1 MQGPTHL
8 IAGVLIQKA
17 MGKVRPLLL
26 QYFLVAFLAII
37 SHEILDE
44 LARLTYHPSKPLIDD
59 WFWVS
64 YHTILAFLIIF
75 VFAKY
80 WRRYKLGLIFSVLPD
95 LDWVVIHSSEL
106 FSFRISFWKRPI
118 LHESLFSFLDSLF
131 PFRFLNTLP
140 DLSLERKG
148 VILELAVLVPL
159 IFLVYAMERKKVNK
173 EEERVEENSLVVRE
187 VKYGEPEM
195 ESGEQNINKNREEL
209 EAYNILLKR
218 HINEDR
224 IRAERTSI
232 FLASSSIL
240 YLGFI
245 SLVTQSKTFLPAVI
259 CGFGVLLCFITLY
272 SNIGSWIACSN
283 WTEGQRKIEMIHKNP
298 VFAYMEKIKIL
309 PCSQLDPAI
318 SHKEKKDW
326 YEKIRYWRSLPV
338 LVPLLFFV
346 LWVVSLLYLIS
357 IRLF

>member
-8 IAGVLIQKA
+8 ITGVLIQKA
-17 MGKVRPLLL
+17 MRKVQPLPL

-37 SHEILDE
+37 SHGILDA
-44 LARLTYHPSKPLIDD
+44 LARLTYHPSKALIHD

-64 YHTILAFLIIF
+64 YHTILIFLIIF

-80 WRRYKLGLIFSVLPD
+80 WGRYKIGLIFSVLPD

-106 FSFRISFWKRPI
+106 FSFRIPFWNRAI
-118 LHESLFSFLDSLF
+118 LHESLFTFLNSL
-131 PFRFLNTLP
+131 PPLRFLNTLP
-140 DLSLERKG
+140 DWSLERKG
-148 VILELAVLVPL
+148 VILELAFLVPL
-159 IFLVYAMERKKVNK
+159 ISLVYVMERKKVK
-173 EEERVEENSLVVRE
+173 QEEGRVEENTLVMRE
-187 VKYGEPEM
+187 MKYEKPEM
-195 ESGEQNINKNREEL
+195 EFEEQNIDKNREEL

-245 SLVTQSKTFLPAVI
+245 SLVTQNKTFLPAAI
-259 CGFGVLLCFITLY
+259 GGVGIFLCFITLY

-283 WTEGQRKIEMIHKNP
+283 WIEGQHKIEMLHKNP
-298 VFAYMEKIKIL
+298 VFAYMQRMKIL
-309 PCSQLDPAI
+309 PCSQLDSAI

-326 YEKIRYWRSLPV
+326 YEKIRYWRSPPV
-338 LVPLLFFV
+338 LVPLLFFF
-346 LWVVSLLYLIS
+346 LWVVSLLYLF
-357 IRLF
+357 L